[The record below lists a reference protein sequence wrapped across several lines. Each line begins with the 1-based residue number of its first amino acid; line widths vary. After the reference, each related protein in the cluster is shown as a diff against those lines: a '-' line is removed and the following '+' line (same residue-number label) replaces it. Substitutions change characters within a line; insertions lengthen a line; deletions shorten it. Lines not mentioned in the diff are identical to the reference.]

1 MIIDIQNLS
10 KNYQSGDEQLHILSN
25 LSMQVK
31 EGEVVGILGRS
42 GSGKSTLLSI
52 IGGLE
57 AFSEGQVQVAG
68 QQLKSMNDQEKTAFR
83 ANNVS
88 YVFQQYHLV
97 PHLTAYENVCLP
109 LWMRQKTK
117 GEKVSDQHVNG
128 ILQELGLSER
138 KTHKPSQMSGG
149 ENQRVTIARA
159 LAAQPKI
166 LLADE
171 PSASLDTETGQ
182 KVMDL
187 FFGAVR
193 QHKMTTLLVTHD
205 EAIAKRCDRILR
217 LVAGKLTGK
226 LT

>member
-1 MIIDIQNLS
+1 MIDIKNLS
-10 KNYQSGDEQLHILSN
+10 KTYSSGSEKISILHN
-25 LSMQVK
+25 LNLQVK
-31 EGEVVGILGRS
+31 AGEVLGILGRS

-57 AFSEGQVQVAG
+57 PFEEGRVHVSG
-68 QQLKSMNDQEKTAFR
+68 QALEKMDDKAKTAFR
-83 ANNVS
+83 AANVS

-109 LWMRQKTK
+109 LWMRE
-117 GEKVSDQHVNG
+117 EKIETAHVDG
-128 ILQELGLSER
+128 ILRELGLSER

-171 PSASLDTETGQ
+171 PSASLDVETGR

-187 FFGAVR
+187 FFQAVR

-205 EAIAKRCDRILR
+205 EAIAERCDRVLR
-217 LVAGKLTGK
+217 LEAGKLN
-226 LT
+226 

>member
-57 AFSEGQVQVAG
+57 TFEEGQVQVAG
-68 QQLKSMNDQEKTAFR
+68 HPLKTMDDKAKTAFR
-83 ANNVS
+83 AENVS

-109 LWMRQKTK
+109 LWMRD
-117 GEKVSDQHVNG
+117 EKVSDQHVDG
-128 ILQELGLSER
+128 ILKELGLSER

-159 LAAQPKI
+159 LAARPKI

-171 PSASLDTETGQ
+171 PSASLDTETGK

-187 FFGAVR
+187 FFQAVR

-217 LVAGKLTGK
+217 LVAGKLT
-226 LT
+226 

>member
-1 MIIDIQNLS
+1 MIIDIRNLS
-10 KNYQSGDEQLHILSN
+10 KNYQSGDEKLHILSD
-25 LSMQVK
+25 LTMQVK

-57 AFSEGQVQVAG
+57 AFEEGQVQVAG
-68 QQLKSMNDQEKTAFR
+68 QQLRTMNDKEKTAFR
-83 ANNVS
+83 ADNVA

-109 LWMRQKTK
+109 LWMQNKK
-117 GEKVSDQHVNG
+117 FSDQHVNG

-159 LAAQPKI
+159 LASQPKI

-182 KVMDL
+182 RVMDL
-187 FFGAVR
+187 FFQAVR

-205 EAIAKRCDRILR
+205 EAIAKRCDRVLR
-217 LVAGKLTGK
+217 LVAGKLA
-226 LT
+226 